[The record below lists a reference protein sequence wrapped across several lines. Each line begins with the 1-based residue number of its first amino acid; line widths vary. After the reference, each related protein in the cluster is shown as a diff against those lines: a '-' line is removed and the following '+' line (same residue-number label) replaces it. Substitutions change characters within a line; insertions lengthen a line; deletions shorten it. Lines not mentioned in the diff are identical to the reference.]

1 MPVKPVET
9 IEIVSRWMFNDL
21 NDFRGSKMTCRK
33 YKKLF
38 SAYLDGDVDTRER
51 RRFEAHLGKCEQ
63 CAADF
68 ARFEKVVA
76 LTAALPPIQPSPD
89 FDTAIK
95 RKITD
100 GQPVAERGALFGR
113 RAVAAFG
120 VICLLLAATLGMYV
134 YKLRENGRR
143 GENGPIEILVGRE
156 VMPMV
161 RSHTDENVF
170 ANFVMPTVPA
180 IKTTGSGLGD
190 MDTTISEDGLEA
202 RNFVLPFVIG
212 EDEPQDELDTNY
224 VIKRISLVDASDEVG
239 L

>member
-1 MPVKPVET
+1 
-9 IEIVSRWMFNDL
+9 
-21 NDFRGSKMTCRK
+21 MTCRK

-63 CAADF
+63 CAAEF

-76 LTAALPPIQPSPD
+76 LTATLPPIQPSPD
-89 FDTAIK
+89 FDRSLRAKLSDVEESGFGKSVERLTFDVK
-95 RKITD
+95 R
-100 GQPVAERGALFGR
+100 FSR
-113 RAVAAFG
+113 RAVAALG
-120 VICLLLAATLGMYV
+120 VICLLLVATLGMYV
-134 YKLRENGRR
+134 YKFREKGRQ
-143 GENGPIEILVGRE
+143 GENGPVEILVGRE
-156 VMPMV
+156 IMPMV

-180 IKTTGSGLGD
+180 IKTTGSELGD